1 MNTFME
7 HSIEKFKNMV
17 IQNFSRPDFRWRE
30 WMVDYHLRI
39 VERIAMELCD
49 AYPDADREVVLALV
63 WFHDFGKPIDE
74 KNERAVTATEGVKA
88 LSECGF
94 EQAFIDKVV
103 AAWELMEKKNEL
115 DLRTASI
122 ETQIVSSADG
132 MSHFVG
138 VFHSS
143 YFADGDDFATTQKRL
158 REKMEKDWERKIVL
172 PEARAACELRYARAR
187 ELLGEFPE
195 RFLG

>member
-1 MNTFME
+1 MD
-7 HSIEKFKNMV
+7 EKLAAFKEIV

-30 WMVDYHLRI
+30 WMVDYHLKI

-49 AYPDADREVVLALV
+49 TYPDADRGVVLALV

-74 KNERAVTATEGVKA
+74 KNERAITATEGVRA

-94 EQAFIDKVV
+94 GQAFIDKVV
-103 AAWELMEKKNEL
+103 AAWELLEKKNDM
-115 DLRTASI
+115 DLRTAPI

-132 MSHFVG
+132 MSHFAG
-138 VFHSS
+138 VFHAS
-143 YFADGDDFATTQKRL
+143 YFGDGDDFATTQKRL
-158 REKMEKDWERKIVL
+158 REKMERDWERKIVL
-172 PEARAACELRYARAR
+172 PEARAACERRYVRAR

-195 RFLG
+195 RFLL